1 MLLKIRADRAP
12 LHRQIYEALKSGIR
26 DGKYRPGSRL
36 PSTRALCADLGVSRN
51 TVLAA
56 YEQLLAE
63 GYAISRERAT
73 TLVAEV
79 VPPRPAER
87 TAQDRAAGATAH
99 LGLCTAPDPRRS
111 DAACGLVCRA
121 AGLAP

>member
-63 GYAISRERAT
+63 GYAISRQRAT
-73 TLVAEV
+73 TGGGRGRAAAAV
-79 VPPRPAER
+79 ER
-87 TAQDRAAGATAH
+87 TAKDRAVGATAH
-99 LGLCTAPDPRRS
+99 LGLCAAPDPRRS
-111 DAACGLVCRA
+111 DAARGLVCRA
-121 AGLAP
+121 AGFAP